1 VEQSRGW
8 VILEVMGDGFQ
19 RGYNKM
25 KWARSCLGMEGDHL
39 DKGGNEGAEEE
50 TDMDRLTLTMNLG
63 TVIPLSVRKHKEQ

>member
-1 VEQSRGW
+1 
-8 VILEVMGDGFQ
+8 
-19 RGYNKM
+19 M